1 MVVGSVD
8 NLAGQSFF
16 GYGENGQFGYN
27 YNLVTADYQ
36 GLDKISL
43 TDLIQT
49 PQPAIAQVISNV
61 QANALNF
68 AVQATIFEFGQ
79 RFTRKLLSRS
89 INKVN
94 NMVFTGKMA
103 PLRGLGVRI

>member
-1 MVVGSVD
+1 MVVGSID

-16 GYGENGQFGYN
+16 GITGIGDMY
-27 YNLVTADYQ
+27 DYSLIPDYK

-43 TDLIQT
+43 TDLLQT
-49 PQPAIAQVISNV
+49 QGPATALIISNV
-61 QANALNF
+61 QSNALNF
-68 AVQATIFEFGQ
+68 AGQATIFEFGQ

-94 NMVFTGKMA
+94 NLVFTGKMA